1 MQTASVVSRAR
12 RRGGVLALTGA
23 LLATLALVPV
33 TSSADP
39 PTARPG
45 CVTQRVALGSYSFA
59 VCGVPDIDQ
68 VRETANGHTG
78 LPNNGYL
85 YCVVTATM
93 NWFAFLGEQGYVSS
107 PADKDWTLDANFDE
121 MSNDLN
127 QLGQLMGTNPNKGTT
142 GNGQLAGDKTWLDAN
157 GQGVITKNLMVVKSY
172 ETGSYYAPDPATMA
186 QDAIGGGLVTPV
198 VGFYA
203 NRTKNG
209 VTHLA
214 RVGGH
219 VVSLVSA
226 TGPLAGNSA
235 QLGVRDPN
243 TDGVKDT
250 VQTPYATDS
259 WALSSAAPATYYA
272 LDASSNPTTTYSAT
286 LNSVNGSTTTLYDGY
301 VTIEPKFT

>member
-93 NWFAFLGEQGYVSS
+93 NWFAFLSEQGYTSS

-127 QLGQLMGTNPNKGTT
+127 QLGQLMGTDPNKGTT
-142 GNGQLAGDKTWLDAN
+142 GTGQLNGTKAWLDAN
-157 GQGVITKNLMVVKSY
+157 GQGVISKNFMVVKSY
-172 ETGSYYAPDPATMA
+172 ETGSYYSPDPATMA

-198 VGFYA
+198 EGFYA
-203 NRTKNG
+203 SKKKKG
-209 VTHLA
+209 IAHLA

-219 VVSLVSA
+219 VTSLVTAS
-226 TGPLAGNSA
+226 GSF
-235 QLGVRDPN
+235 
-243 TDGVKDT
+243 TDN
-250 VQTPYATDS
+250 
-259 WALSSAAPATYYA
+259 AA
-272 LDASSNPTTTYSAT
+272 
-286 LNSVNGSTTTLYDGY
+286 
-301 VTIEPKFT
+301 